1 VNECKSTFSL
11 LSTKNKY
18 SIEVGIICCN
28 IIFIKVLDGN
38 LYFAINGAWV
48 VASLPDNLN
57 PNPGAASLMVINNGG
72 ASSAIVFANFEL
84 QV

>member
-1 VNECKSTFSL
+1 
-11 LSTKNKY
+11 
-18 SIEVGIICCN
+18 
-28 IIFIKVLDGN
+28 VLDGN